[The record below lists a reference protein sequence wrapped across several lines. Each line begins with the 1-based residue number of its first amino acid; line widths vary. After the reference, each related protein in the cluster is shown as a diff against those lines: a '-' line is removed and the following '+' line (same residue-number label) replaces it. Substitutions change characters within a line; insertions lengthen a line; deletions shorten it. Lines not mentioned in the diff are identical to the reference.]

1 MNTLYYKFNLSTVE
15 DNYNCL
21 SKTINTDKTFYAL
34 KVNSEKNILK
44 KLNIAE
50 AHFQV
55 ASIGELKLLEEI
67 GVDSN
72 KIICSLP
79 IKIVEIITEPT
90 EIGLSIGFI
99 WH

>member
-50 AHFQV
+50 AHF
-55 ASIGELKLLEEI
+55 
-67 GVDSN
+67 
-72 KIICSLP
+72 
-79 IKIVEIITEPT
+79 
-90 EIGLSIGFI
+90 
-99 WH
+99 